1 MFTNIWNTVKS
12 WWAKPQ
18 PVAQQA
24 QPTIPLPV
32 SVIGDKP
39 VVEQPP
45 AKTQPAPVETPR
57 SPVVTPIDVP
67 VVVVVVPVE
76 PDKAPVVETAVVAA
90 EPAPAPVVET
100 AVVASEPVVTKPV
113 KQKAAKAPSKPAKNT
128 KEPRQEP
135 LAVVKKSRRGKSTAT

>member
-39 VVEQPP
+39 VVEKPP

-57 SPVVTPIDVP
+57 SPIVTSVDVP
-67 VVVVVVPVE
+67 VVVVPVE
-76 PDKAPVVETAVVAA
+76 PAKAPVVETAVVAA
-90 EPAPAPVVET
+90 VPAPAPVVET

-128 KEPRQEP
+128 KEPRQEQP
-135 LAVVKKSRRGKSTAT
+135 AVVKKSRRGKSTAT